1 LFSLLFAAV
10 CIVGVAVGIT
20 VPFVLNDKP
29 NGVLAKE
36 DATNTSSPNGTEI
49 EGVGWMETYLIFVR
63 SNSRRLFRKK
73 KTVAVSNNNQYIV
86 GGGSRI
92 VRIYDRLDKD
102 WQDKEYTAINL
113 GDEGIERSSFVSP
126 IGRSGASMQIL
137 VGADGFV
144 AMFGHHTIHADTVT
158 GPITSYSWMFEG
170 MVSGPTSSECFD
182 RSLALSKNG
191 SMVAIGDEFYD
202 AAGKNNTGQ
211 VQVYRYENPDFVAV
225 GKLLMGGQGAYFGWA
240 IAVNENGTML
250 VVGAAHQNFNDD
262 IPIIPGYVRTFI

>member
-1 LFSLLFAAV
+1 
-10 CIVGVAVGIT
+10 
-20 VPFVLNDKP
+20 
-29 NGVLAKE
+29 
-36 DATNTSSPNGTEI
+36 
-49 EGVGWMETYLIFVR
+49 
-63 SNSRRLFRKK
+63 
-73 KTVAVSNNNQYIV
+73 
-86 GGGSRI
+86 
-92 VRIYDRLDKD
+92 
-102 WQDKEYTAINL
+102 
-113 GDEGIERSSFVSP
+113 
-126 IGRSGASMQIL
+126 MQIL

-191 SMVAIGDEFYD
+191 SMVPIGDEFYD

-240 IAVNENGTML
+240 IAVTENGTML

-262 IPIIPGYVRTFI
+262 IPIIPGYVKTLFKLESSVWVPFENDLTSPDENHDGFGRSISMSASHGGYLAVGGNGLVQAFRLEDNVWTEMGSTLYDDA